1 MSKKILLVED
11 EENFGSLLSN
21 YLRLTG
27 YEVTWKNN
35 GAAGYSTFM
44 QQEFQLCILD
54 VMMPNMDGFT
64 LASRI
69 KEKSPATP
77 LIFLTAK
84 NSKEDVIKGYKNGAV
99 DYLTKPFDTDVLL
112 LKINAILNRHEIA
125 EQPIPLKETYE
136 ISTYRFHP
144 LSRKLSHCLT
154 GETKLSP
161 KEALLLELLCQHQNS
176 VMTRELAL
184 KKIWG
189 EHNYFTKRS
198 MDVYI
203 TKLRKYLS
211 ADPKISIDTFHQ
223 MGFQLRVMQ

>member
-1 MSKKILLVED
+1 MSRKILLVED

-21 YLRLTG
+21 YLKLTG

-44 QQEFQLCILD
+44 QQEFHLCILD

-64 LASRI
+64 LAARI

-84 NSKEDVIKGYKNGAV
+84 NAKEDVIKGYKNGAV

-112 LKINAILNRHEIA
+112 LKINAILNRPEIA
-125 EQPIPLKETYE
+125 ELPASKEKYE
-136 ISTYRFHP
+136 IGSYCFHP
-144 LSRKLSHCLT
+144 LSRKLTHSKT
-154 GETKLSP
+154 GETRLSP
-161 KEALLLELLCQHQNS
+161 KEALLLELLCQHLNS
-176 VMTRELAL
+176 VMSRELAL

-223 MGFQLRVMQ
+223 MGFQLRVD